1 MLRICCAKYVNLH
14 NNILKRN
21 NMATVKAFLRVS
33 TKKVDKANIRFR
45 LSDGRAVQ
53 LFHKSK
59 LEINPTLWDAEKEC
73 IKSKVLFKEVER
85 VKFNKAIADR
95 KNLILQIYSSKP
107 NNTQLT
113 SEWLEKSIDRYLH
126 PENYENVEA
135 KPKTLFEFFESYLS
149 TIHTRK
155 VVSTGRLLA
164 VNTTRKFPST
174 LKHLKEFAKIKRKT
188 DFEFN
193 EIDDK
198 FYIEFVDYLQKS
210 IPAIDK
216 NGTPLLNDDGTPKLL
231 KECFTQN
238 SVGKHI
244 KVLKVILNEA
254 TREAINTS
262 TAYNQ
267 FYVFTEDSDAVY
279 LNETEL
285 QLLKDKDFSNS
296 PHLENVRD
304 WFLLLAWTG
313 CRFSDLEK
321 ISQTD
326 IKDGFITFRQKK
338 TNTKVTIP
346 LHPVVSELLQ
356 KYNYQMP
363 KPISNQ
369 KFNEYIKEAAE
380 IAGLTSPEVLTRTV
394 GGTLKSETM
403 PKFELISSHTGR
415 RSFCTNMYKRGLPT
429 LMIMS
434 ISGHRTE
441 KSFLK
446 YIRVKQQE
454 HAEMMAN
461 EWKKIYMNENK

>member
-1 MLRICCAKYVNLH
+1 MLRICGANYVYLH
-14 NNILKRN
+14 HEPINSI
-21 NMATVKAFLRVS
+21 MATVQAFIRIS
-33 TKKVDKANIRFR
+33 TKNIDRANIRFR
-45 LSDGRAVQ
+45 LRDGRNIQ
-53 LFHKSK
+53 LFHKSE
-59 LEINPTLWDAEKEC
+59 LEINPSVWDSEKQA
-73 IKSKVLFKEVER
+73 IKAKVLYKEVDR
-85 VKFNKAIADR
+85 AKFNKSIADR
-95 KNLILQIYSSKP
+95 KDLILQVYNAEINKAG
-107 NNTQLT
+107 LT
-113 SEWLEKSIDRYLH
+113 SDWLELSINKALR
-126 PENYENVEA
+126 PEQYKPIDE
-135 KPKTLFEFFESYLS
+135 KPKTVLQYIETFIS
-149 TIHTRK
+149 TAHTRK
-155 VVSTGRLLA
+155 DKATGRLLVYNNIQQYKA
-164 VNTTRKFPST
+164 TE
-174 LKHLKEFAKIKRKT
+174 KHLKAFAASKRKK

-193 EIDDK
+193 HIDQN
-198 FYIEFVDYLQKS
+198 FYNGFVDYLQNS
-210 IPAIDK
+210 IPALDK
-216 NGTPLLNDDGTPKLL
+216 ENKPLLYEDGTPKLL

-244 KVLKVILNEA
+244 KILKVILNEA
-254 TREAINTS
+254 TREGVNTS

-267 FYVFTEDSDAVY
+267 FFVFTEDSDAVY

-285 QLLKDKDFSNS
+285 QQLKNKTFSDS

-313 CRFSDLEK
+313 ARFSDLEK

-346 LHPVVSELLQ
+346 LHPVVSEILQ
-356 KYNYQMP
+356 KHNYKMP
-363 KPISNQ
+363 EPISNQ
-369 KFNEYIKEAAE
+369 KFNEYIKEVAE
-380 IAGLTSPEVLTRTV
+380 MAGMTSPEVLTRTV

-454 HAEMMAN
+454 HAELMA
-461 EWKKIYMNENK
+461 EKWKEMYK

>member
-1 MLRICCAKYVNLH
+1 
-14 NNILKRN
+14 
-21 NMATVKAFLRVS
+21 MANVSAFLKPTKGKPTTKVRFYVS
-33 TKKVDKANIRFR
+33 RGRSETRLFYTSDIEVNAECFDSKKQIIKERLIYNDKA
-45 LSDGRAVQ
+45 RA
-53 LFHKSK
+53 
-59 LEINPTLWDAEKEC
+59 D
-73 IKSKVLFKEVER
+73 
-85 VKFNKAIADR
+85 FNKAVNDFKAI
-95 KNLILQIYSSKP
+95 ILTAY
-107 NNTQLT
+107 NNAENKELLT
-113 SEWLEKSIDRYLH
+113 SKIFEIEITKALH
-126 PENYENVEA
+126 PEQFKPIEE
-135 KPKTLFEFFESYLS
+135 KPKTLFQYIETFIS
-149 TIHTRK
+149 TAHTRK
-155 VVSTGRLLA
+155 DKATGRLLVYNNIQQYKA
-164 VNTTRKFPST
+164 TE
-174 LKHLKEFAKIKRKT
+174 KHLKAFAKLKRKK

-193 EIDDK
+193 QIDQN
-198 FYIEFVDYLQKS
+198 FYNGFVDYLQNS
-210 IPAIDK
+210 IPALDSENK
-216 NGTPLLNDDGTPKLL
+216 PLLYEDGTPKLL

-238 SVGKHI
+238 RVGKHI

-254 TREAINTS
+254 TREQVNTS

-267 FYVFTEDSDAVY
+267 FFVFTEDSDAVY
-279 LNETEL
+279 LNELEL
-285 QLLKDKDFSNS
+285 QLVKDKSFSDS

-313 CRFSDLEK
+313 ARFSDLEK

-346 LHPVVSELLQ
+346 LHPVVSEILQ

-363 KPISNQ
+363 EPISNQ
-369 KFNEYIKEAAE
+369 KFNEYIKEVAE
-380 IAGLTSPEVLTRTV
+380 TAGLTSPEVLTRTV

-434 ISGHRTE
+434 ISGHKTE

-454 HAEMMAN
+454 HAEMMA
-461 EWKKIYMNENK
+461 EKWKEMYK